1 MLLSIARY
9 DMLDRYETFV
19 FMKRK
24 WHVCIYIYIYIYI
37 YWRTNPPGLSRLAG
51 KSVTSHFTMYMYI
64 SVCSMDLGARTFEI
78 GPLAMVLVCM

>member
-24 WHVCIYIYIYIYI
+24 WHVCIYI